1 MVGSRPRGACSGE
14 GVHSRPW
21 SLGVSSSCEPKADGG
36 SLKCS
41 RVRRQRQDAFWCILA
56 GPGRVD
62 EAENL
67 SPKLSHQHVP
77 AKQQEWLFAW
87 ALLGKAAL
95 YIVFPVTGWGWG
107 YSDIYIYNY
116 IYWDARRDHHVLWIF
131 KHRVTNA

>member
-1 MVGSRPRGACSGE
+1 MVGSRPQGACSRE

-95 YIVFPVTGWGWG
+95 YIVFPVTG
-107 YSDIYIYNY
+107 
-116 IYWDARRDHHVLWIF
+116 
-131 KHRVTNA
+131 